1 MFEPCIDH
9 SIHCKDFRMSSS
21 SRSPISLDEP
31 VDSRRNAK
39 AVVRQR
45 RNRRE
50 RLLLLLAAVAV
61 VLAWF
66 YGYFTSGTDVAPLV
80 PKVIPGV
87 VSVAIQGDLF
97 VGTDA
102 TGQIIGYAATST
114 APGYG
119 GPIDVLVGV
128 DPNGVVL
135 GVEIVAQRESP
146 GFFRLVKKS
155 DLIADYTGRAVTDP
169 LRLGDDLD
177 AITGATVS
185 TEGVTNA
192 VRAAVRTLAV
202 TALDTTLPPESTPIK
217 FGAPEIVLI
226 LLFAAG
232 YIGHRIR
239 KPALKKRVRWGTLLA
254 GMIFLGFIYTAP
266 LTITM
271 IASLL
276 SGYWPD
282 WHSNLYWYL
291 LIGGILFVTTVES
304 KNPYCQWFCP
314 FGAFQ
319 ECLAAVS
326 GAKAYRPRTL
336 SDAFKWVQRGLSF
349 TAIVLGL
356 ALRRPGVAGYEPFAT
371 LFDLRGSMI
380 QWALLI
386 IVVLASLLMY
396 RPFCNYLCPM
406 DPVIDIIA
414 ATRRWI
420 KETWSTWRA
429 KPANP

>member
-1 MFEPCIDH
+1 
-9 SIHCKDFRMSSS
+9 MSSS

-31 VDSRRNAK
+31 IDSRRETK

-45 RNRRE
+45 QNRRE
-50 RLLLLLAAVAV
+50 RLLLLLAAGAV

-66 YGYFTSGTDVAPLV
+66 YGYFTSGADVAPLV
-80 PKVIPGV
+80 PKVLPGA
-87 VSVAIQGDLF
+87 VSVTIQGDLF
-97 VGTDA
+97 VGSDDA
-102 TGQIIGYAATST
+102 GQIIGYAATAT

-128 DPNGVVL
+128 DPTGVVL
-135 GVEIVAQRESP
+135 GVEIVAERESP
-146 GFFRLVKKS
+146 GFFRLVTSS
-155 DLIADYTGRAVTDP
+155 DLVAEYTGRAMTDP

-177 AITGATVS
+177 AVTGATVS
-185 TEGVTNA
+185 SEGVANG
-192 VRAAVRTLAV
+192 VRAAVRTVAAEALA
-202 TALDTTLPPESTPIK
+202 TALPPEATPIE

-226 LLFAAG
+226 LLFVAG
-232 YIGHRIR
+232 YVGHRIH
-239 KPALKKRVRWGTLLA
+239 KPVLKKRIRWATLL
-254 GMIFLGFIYTAP
+254 GGLIFLGFIYTAP

-291 LIGGILFVTTVES
+291 LIGGILFVTTVEA
-304 KNPYCQWFCP
+304 KNPYCSWFCP

-319 ECLAAVS
+319 ECMAAVS
-326 GAKAYRPRTL
+326 GAKVYRPRTL
-336 SDAFKWVQRGLSF
+336 SDGLKWVQRGLSL
-349 TAIVLGL
+349 TAILLGL

-371 LFDLRGSMI
+371 LFDLRGSMV

-386 IVVLASLLMY
+386 IVVLASLVMY

-420 KETWSTWRA
+420 KETWSSWRA

>member
-1 MFEPCIDH
+1 
-9 SIHCKDFRMSSS
+9 MSSF
-21 SRSPISLDEP
+21 SRSPISLDDP
-31 VDSRRNAK
+31 VESPREIK

-50 RLLLLLAAVAV
+50 RLLLLLAAAAV

-66 YGYFTSGTDVAPLV
+66 YGYFTNGADVAPLV
-80 PKVIPGV
+80 PKVIPGAA
-87 VSVAIQGDLF
+87 SVAIQGDLF
-97 VGTDA
+97 VGSDGA
-102 TGQIIGYAATST
+102 GQIIGYATMAT

-128 DPNGVVL
+128 DPAGVVL
-135 GVEIVAQRESP
+135 GIEIVAQRESP
-146 GFFRLVKKS
+146 GFFRLVKSS

-192 VRAAVRTLAV
+192 VRAAVRSLAA

-226 LLFAAG
+226 LLFVAG
-232 YIGHRIR
+232 YVGHRVHNSV
-239 KPALKKRVRWGTLLA
+239 LKRRIRWGTLLA
-254 GMIFLGFIYTAP
+254 GLLFLGFIYTAP

-282 WHSNLYWYL
+282 WHTNLYWYL
-291 LIGGILFVTTVES
+291 LFGGILFVTTVEA

-326 GAKAYRPRTL
+326 GAKVYRPRTM
-336 SDAFKWVQRGLSF
+336 SDALKWVQRGLSF

-371 LFDLRGSMI
+371 LFDLRGSMV
-380 QWALLI
+380 QWAFLI

-406 DPVIDIIA
+406 DPVIDVIA